1 MNLSLADKLALIYT
15 SAGSQ
20 RNVAALV
27 GVSHQKIGRILRTGQ
42 DGGYAPQS
50 RALTDPGLIA
60 AVNQAFA
67 IHTDVAKS
75 QARADGLPFSSEI
88 PIFYQ
93 RLPLMNGAPGDR
105 VGAMHT
111 HWLPDRIRNAWIGR
125 IQQSGKFYG
134 ASIQSIV
141 NLQIYNNRGD
151 KANQGRARTPLQKI
165 YRKEF
170 KAMLQAGI
178 KRGSVN
184 TPYTPLDKSFPLSD
198 VIADITRKIREKHEP
213 AADDKSRIG
222 SQYLL
227 QLDTRRSKQNAAT
240 KTQTRG
246 NKRRAGKPKT

>member
-20 RNVAALV
+20 RNIAALV
-27 GVSHQKIGRILRTGQ
+27 GVSHQKIGRILRAGQ
-42 DGGYAPQS
+42 DGGYPANS
-50 RALTDPGLIA
+50 RVLTDPGLIA
-60 AVNQAFA
+60 AVDQAYA
-67 IHTDVAKS
+67 MHADTAKA

-111 HWLPDRIRNAWIGR
+111 HWLPDRIRNAWVSR
-125 IQQSGKFYG
+125 VQQSGKFY
-134 ASIQSIV
+134 ALSVQSIV

-151 KANQGRARTPLQKI
+151 KASQHRARTPLQKL

-170 KAMLQAGI
+170 KAMLQSGI

-213 AADDKSRIG
+213 AADEKSRIG

-227 QLDTRRSKQNAAT
+227 QIDTRKSKNAAT
-240 KTQTRG
+240 KKQARG
-246 NKRRAGKPKT
+246 NRGGARKPKT